1 MHEIV
6 ASHRVLQIA
15 EGTSWK
21 PKVDITFKDLP
32 LVDLF
37 PLAKPY
43 LLKSLFTCFKIMP
56 PTRA

>member
-1 MHEIV
+1 MVRKALHEIV

-32 LVDLF
+32 LVIYF
-37 PLAKPY
+37 
-43 LLKSLFTCFKIMP
+43 
-56 PTRA
+56 